1 MRKVQAIGERST
13 NDDQSPYSMETLDS
27 LSTGSSLYPVIYI
40 HISRNSI
47 LILLVGIEMNGS
59 KLEGEWHEL
68 SMPWIKE
75 AREGRNPTRTGL
87 LDKPMLCECGNVEGL
102 KILDCG
108 CGEGRF
114 CRILIDKGAGYVSGL
129 DLCAPMIEA
138 ARELQ
143 SGNDVYQV
151 ADVQDLSFI
160 EDESFDLAVSYLN
173 QCDLPDF
180 EANNRE
186 VFRVLRAG
194 GRFIVANLHPM
205 LSAVGKWLR
214 TEKGEK
220 QHVILDRYFDEGE
233 RHWKIMGVELTNFH
247 RSLSAY
253 TSAFLHAGF
262 SIEAITEPT
271 LSGEQ
276 LALYPEL
283 RDELR
288 VPNFIIY
295 TLIKT

>member
-1 MRKVQAIGERST
+1 
-13 NDDQSPYSMETLDS
+13 
-27 LSTGSSLYPVIYI
+27 
-40 HISRNSI
+40 
-47 LILLVGIEMNGS
+47 MNGNN
-59 KLEGEWHEL
+59 LEREWQEL

-87 LDKPMLCECGNVEGL
+87 LDKPMLEACGNVEGL

-114 CRILIDKGAGYVSGL
+114 CRILIDKGAEYVSGL
-129 DLCAPMIEA
+129 DLCVPMIEA

-151 ADVQDLSFI
+151 ADVQDLTFI
-160 EDESFDLAVSYLN
+160 EDEAFDLAVSYLN

-205 LSAVGKWLR
+205 LSAVGKWYR
-214 TEKGEK
+214 TDNGER

-247 RSLSAY
+247 RSLSTY
-253 TSAFLHAGF
+253 TSGFLKAGF
-262 SIEAITEPT
+262 SIEAIAEPT

-283 RDELR
+283 HDESR

-295 TLIKT
+295 TLNKY